1 MRFASP
7 RMDSSITM
15 STMPPVSFSI
25 DPHDENDVG
34 CCKGRFCRK
43 RMVILAGKEFQG
55 DCVEGNRTSNQQS
68 CRCYWNDQG
77 RSFTC
82 LSFFVDS
89 FIYLAFL
96 DLYSSTE
103 MESAH
108 FHQDVSIS
116 FVSITNVWE
125 PIEMVPSNY
134 NSLLLNHFVAF
145 LYFFFYQN
153 LVYSLFVCRDAH
165 L

>member
-68 CRCYWNDQG
+68 CRCYWNDQ
-77 RSFTC
+77 
-82 LSFFVDS
+82 
-89 FIYLAFL
+89 
-96 DLYSSTE
+96 E